1 MVNVQRAGQLGRVRS
16 GGRAGRK
23 AHRNSENQ
31 VPVVQAG
38 MSGGAYKPLQDT
50 DLNKIHHAA
59 LEILATVGIAEATPE
74 VVELATECGC
84 IFSDVGRLCFPKA
97 LIEGAISRQVLKHEL
112 QKNPDLI
119 GQLEAIVHPLV
130 AQDRQNFID
139 SAQSDILVFDI
150 PLLFET
156 GADAH
161 MNAVICVTI
170 DEEEQKKR
178 VLDRATM
185 SEKMFEQIKSR
196 QWSNSRK
203 CEKADFVILTDTLE
217 HVHVQV
223 DNLLAKLRA
232 VKDA

>member
-1 MVNVQRAGQLGRVRS
+1 MSFLLGLTGSIGMGKSTTAGCFKD
-16 GGRAGRK
+16 AGCDVWD
-23 AHRNSENQ
+23 ADAAVHRLYAKQ
-31 VPVVQAG
+31 
-38 MSGGAYKPLQDT
+38 GAAVAPLSK
-50 DLNKIHHAA
+50 L
-59 LEILATVGIAEATPE
+59 
-74 VVELATECGC
+74 
-84 IFSDVGRLCFPKA
+84 FPNA
-97 LIEGAISRQVLKHEL
+97 LIEDAISRQALKHEL

-119 GQLEAIVHPLV
+119 GHLEAIVHPLV

-170 DEEEQKKR
+170 GEEEQKKR

-217 HVHVQV
+217 HVHAQV
-223 DNLLAKLRA
+223 DNLLLKLRTFR
-232 VKDA
+232 DA

>member
-1 MVNVQRAGQLGRVRS
+1 MSFLLGLTGSIGIGKSTTAGFFKD
-16 GGRAGRK
+16 AGCDVWD
-23 AHRNSENQ
+23 ADAAVHRLYAKQ
-31 VPVVQAG
+31 
-38 MSGGAYKPLQDT
+38 GAAVAPLSN
-50 DLNKIHHAA
+50 L
-59 LEILATVGIAEATPE
+59 
-74 VVELATECGC
+74 
-84 IFSDVGRLCFPKA
+84 FPKT
-97 LIEGAISRQVLKHEL
+97 LIEGAISRQVLKQEL

-130 AQDRQNFID
+130 AQDRQKFID

-170 DEEEQKKR
+170 DEKEQKKR
-178 VLDRATM
+178 VLERGTM
-185 SEKMFEQIKSR
+185 NEEMFAQVKSR
-196 QWSNSRK
+196 QWSNFQK

-217 HVHVQV
+217 HVHAQV
-223 DNLLAKLRA
+223 ESILAKLRA

>member
-1 MVNVQRAGQLGRVRS
+1 MSFLLGLTGSIGMGKSTTAGFFKD
-16 GGRAGRK
+16 AGCDVWD
-23 AHRNSENQ
+23 ADEAVHRLYAKQ
-31 VPVVQAG
+31 
-38 MSGGAYKPLQDT
+38 GAAVAPLSN
-50 DLNKIHHAA
+50 L
-59 LEILATVGIAEATPE
+59 
-74 VVELATECGC
+74 
-84 IFSDVGRLCFPKA
+84 FPKA

-119 GQLEAIVHPLV
+119 EQLEAIVHPLV
-130 AQDRQNFID
+130 AQDRQTFID

-178 VLDRATM
+178 VLERGTM
-185 SEKMFEQIKSR
+185 NEEMFEQIKSR
-196 QWSNSRK
+196 QWSNFQK
-203 CEKADFVILTDTLE
+203 CEKADFVILTDTLD
-217 HVHVQV
+217 HVHAQV
-223 DNLLAKLRA
+223 DNILANLRA

>member
-1 MVNVQRAGQLGRVRS
+1 MGKSTTAGFFKD
-16 GGRAGRK
+16 AGCDVWD
-23 AHRNSENQ
+23 ADAAVHRLYAKQ
-31 VPVVQAG
+31 
-38 MSGGAYKPLQDT
+38 GAAVAPLSN
-50 DLNKIHHAA
+50 L
-59 LEILATVGIAEATPE
+59 
-74 VVELATECGC
+74 
-84 IFSDVGRLCFPKA
+84 FPKA

-119 GQLEAIVHPLV
+119 GQLV
-130 AQDRQNFID
+130 AQERQNFID

-217 HVHVQV
+217 HVHAQV
-223 DNLLAKLRA
+223 ENILAKLRA

>member
-1 MVNVQRAGQLGRVRS
+1 MSFLLGLTGSIGMGKSTTAGFFKD
-16 GGRAGRK
+16 AGCDVWD
-23 AHRNSENQ
+23 ADAAVHRLYAKQ
-31 VPVVQAG
+31 
-38 MSGGAYKPLQDT
+38 GAAVAPLSN
-50 DLNKIHHAA
+50 L
-59 LEILATVGIAEATPE
+59 
-74 VVELATECGC
+74 
-84 IFSDVGRLCFPKA
+84 FPKA
-97 LIEGAISRQVLKHEL
+97 LIEGAISRQMLKHEL

-130 AQDRQNFID
+130 AQDRQTFID

-156 GADAH
+156 GADAY

-178 VLDRATM
+178 VLERGTM
-185 SEKMFEQIKSR
+185 NEEMFEQVKSR
-196 QWSNSRK
+196 QWSNSQK

-217 HVHVQV
+217 HVHAQV
-223 DNLLAKLRA
+223 ENILAKLKA

>member
-1 MVNVQRAGQLGRVRS
+1 MSFLLGLTGSIGMGKSTTAGFFKD
-16 GGRAGRK
+16 AGCDVWD
-23 AHRNSENQ
+23 ADAAVHRLYAKQ
-31 VPVVQAG
+31 
-38 MSGGAYKPLQDT
+38 GAAVAPLSN
-50 DLNKIHHAA
+50 L
-59 LEILATVGIAEATPE
+59 
-74 VVELATECGC
+74 
-84 IFSDVGRLCFPKA
+84 FPKA

-130 AQDRQNFID
+130 AQDRQTFID

-161 MNAVICVTI
+161 MNAIICVTI

-178 VLDRATM
+178 VLERGTM
-185 SEKMFEQIKSR
+185 NEEMFEQIKSR
-196 QWSNSRK
+196 QWSNFQK
-203 CEKADFVILTDTLE
+203 CEKADLVILTDTLD
-217 HVHVQV
+217 HVHAQV
-223 DNLLAKLRA
+223 DNILANLRA

>member
-1 MVNVQRAGQLGRVRS
+1 MSFLLGLTGSIGMGKSTTAGFFKD
-16 GGRAGRK
+16 AGCDVWD
-23 AHRNSENQ
+23 ADAAVHRLYAKQ
-31 VPVVQAG
+31 
-38 MSGGAYKPLQDT
+38 GAAVAPLSN
-50 DLNKIHHAA
+50 L
-59 LEILATVGIAEATPE
+59 
-74 VVELATECGC
+74 
-84 IFSDVGRLCFPKA
+84 FPKA

-119 GQLEAIVHPLV
+119 EQLEAIVHPLV
-130 AQDRQNFID
+130 TQDRQTFID

-178 VLDRATM
+178 VLEREMM
-185 SEKMFEQIKSR
+185 SEKMFEQVKSR
-196 QWSNSRK
+196 QWSNSQK
-203 CEKADFVILTDTLE
+203 CEKADFVILTDTLD
-217 HVHVQV
+217 HVRAQV
-223 DNLLAKLRA
+223 DNILANLRA

>member
-1 MVNVQRAGQLGRVRS
+1 MSFLLGLTGSIGMGKSTTAGFFKD
-16 GGRAGRK
+16 AGCDVWD
-23 AHRNSENQ
+23 ADAAVHRLYAKQ
-31 VPVVQAG
+31 
-38 MSGGAYKPLQDT
+38 GAAVTPLSN
-50 DLNKIHHAA
+50 L
-59 LEILATVGIAEATPE
+59 
-74 VVELATECGC
+74 
-84 IFSDVGRLCFPKA
+84 FPKA
-97 LIEGAISRQVLKHEL
+97 LIEGAISRQMLKHEL

-223 DNLLAKLRA
+223 DNLVAKLRA

>member
-1 MVNVQRAGQLGRVRS
+1 MGKSTTAGFFKD
-16 GGRAGRK
+16 AGCDVWD
-23 AHRNSENQ
+23 ADAAVHRLYAKQ
-31 VPVVQAG
+31 
-38 MSGGAYKPLQDT
+38 GAAVAPLSN
-50 DLNKIHHAA
+50 L
-59 LEILATVGIAEATPE
+59 
-74 VVELATECGC
+74 
-84 IFSDVGRLCFPKA
+84 FPKA
-97 LIEGAISRQVLKHEL
+97 LIEGAISRQMLKHEL

-130 AQDRQNFID
+130 AQDRQTFID

-170 DEEEQKKR
+170 DEKEQKKR
-178 VLDRATM
+178 VLERGTM
-185 SEKMFEQIKSR
+185 NEEMFEQVKSR
-196 QWSNSRK
+196 QWSNSKK

-217 HVHVQV
+217 HVHAQV
-223 DNLLAKLRA
+223 ENILAKLKA

>member
-1 MVNVQRAGQLGRVRS
+1 MGKSTTAGFFKD
-16 GGRAGRK
+16 AGCDVWD
-23 AHRNSENQ
+23 ADAAVHRLYAKQ
-31 VPVVQAG
+31 
-38 MSGGAYKPLQDT
+38 GAAVAPLSN
-50 DLNKIHHAA
+50 L
-59 LEILATVGIAEATPE
+59 
-74 VVELATECGC
+74 
-84 IFSDVGRLCFPKA
+84 FPKA

-178 VLDRATM
+178 VL
-185 SEKMFEQIKSR
+185 EMFEQIKSR

-223 DNLLAKLRA
+223 DNLVAKLRA

>member
-1 MVNVQRAGQLGRVRS
+1 MSFLLGLTGSIGMGKSTTAGCFKD
-16 GGRAGRK
+16 AGCDVWD
-23 AHRNSENQ
+23 ADAAVHRLY
-31 VPVVQAG
+31 AKR
-38 MSGGAYKPLQDT
+38 GAAVAPLSK
-50 DLNKIHHAA
+50 L
-59 LEILATVGIAEATPE
+59 
-74 VVELATECGC
+74 
-84 IFSDVGRLCFPKA
+84 FPKA
-97 LIEGAISRQVLKHEL
+97 LIEDAISRQVLKHEL
-112 QKNPDLI
+112 QKNPGLI

-156 GADAH
+156 GADAL

-203 CEKADFVILTDTLE
+203 CEKADFIIVTDTLE
-217 HVHVQV
+217 HVHAQV
-223 DNLLAKLRA
+223 DNLLLKLRTFR
-232 VKDA
+232 DA

>member
-1 MVNVQRAGQLGRVRS
+1 MSFLLGLTGSIGMGKSTTAGFFKD
-16 GGRAGRK
+16 AGCDVWD
-23 AHRNSENQ
+23 ADAAVHRLYAKQ
-31 VPVVQAG
+31 
-38 MSGGAYKPLQDT
+38 GAAVAPLSN
-50 DLNKIHHAA
+50 L
-59 LEILATVGIAEATPE
+59 
-74 VVELATECGC
+74 
-84 IFSDVGRLCFPKA
+84 FPKA

-119 GQLEAIVHPLV
+119 EQLEAIVHPLV
-130 AQDRQNFID
+130 TQDRQTFID

-178 VLDRATM
+178 VLEREMM
-185 SEKMFEQIKSR
+185 SEKMFEQVKSR
-196 QWSNSRK
+196 QWSNSQK
-203 CEKADFVILTDTLE
+203 CEKADFVILTDTLD
-217 HVHVQV
+217 HVHAQV
-223 DNLLAKLRA
+223 DNILANLRT

>member
-1 MVNVQRAGQLGRVRS
+1 MSFLLGLTGSIGMGKSTTAGFFKD
-16 GGRAGRK
+16 AGCDVWD
-23 AHRNSENQ
+23 ADAAVHRLYAKQ
-31 VPVVQAG
+31 
-38 MSGGAYKPLQDT
+38 GAAVAPLSN
-50 DLNKIHHAA
+50 L
-59 LEILATVGIAEATPE
+59 
-74 VVELATECGC
+74 
-84 IFSDVGRLCFPKA
+84 FPKA

-119 GQLEAIVHPLV
+119 AQLEAIVHPLV
-130 AQDRQNFID
+130 AQDQQTFIG

-178 VLDRATM
+178 VLERGTM
-185 SEKMFEQIKSR
+185 NEEMFEQIKSR
-196 QWSNSRK
+196 QWSNFQK
-203 CEKADFVILTDTLE
+203 CEKADFVILTDTLD
-217 HVHVQV
+217 HVHAQV
-223 DNLLAKLRA
+223 DNILANLRA

>member
-1 MVNVQRAGQLGRVRS
+1 MSFSLGLTGSIGMGKSTTAGFFKD
-16 GGRAGRK
+16 AGCDVWD
-23 AHRNSENQ
+23 ADAAVHRLYTKQ
-31 VPVVQAG
+31 
-38 MSGGAYKPLQDT
+38 GAAVTPLSN
-50 DLNKIHHAA
+50 L
-59 LEILATVGIAEATPE
+59 
-74 VVELATECGC
+74 
-84 IFSDVGRLCFPKA
+84 FPKA

-130 AQDRQNFID
+130 AQDRQTFID

-178 VLDRATM
+178 VLERGTM
-185 SEKMFEQIKSR
+185 NEEMFEQIKSR
-196 QWSNSRK
+196 QWSNSQK
-203 CEKADFVILTDTLE
+203 CEKADFVILTDTLD
-217 HVHVQV
+217 HVHAQV
-223 DNLLAKLRA
+223 DNILANLRA

>member
-1 MVNVQRAGQLGRVRS
+1 MSFLLGLTGSIGMGKSTTAGFFKD
-16 GGRAGRK
+16 AGCDVWD
-23 AHRNSENQ
+23 ADAAVHRLYEKQ
-31 VPVVQAG
+31 
-38 MSGGAYKPLQDT
+38 GAAVAPLSN
-50 DLNKIHHAA
+50 L
-59 LEILATVGIAEATPE
+59 
-74 VVELATECGC
+74 
-84 IFSDVGRLCFPKA
+84 FPKA

-130 AQDRQNFID
+130 AQDRQTFID
-139 SAQSDILVFDI
+139 SAQSNILVFDI

-178 VLDRATM
+178 VLERGTM
-185 SEKMFEQIKSR
+185 NEEMFEQIKSR
-196 QWSNSRK
+196 QWSNFQK
-203 CEKADFVILTDTLE
+203 CEKADFVILTDTLD
-217 HVHVQV
+217 HVHAQV
-223 DNLLAKLRA
+223 DNILANLRA

>member
-1 MVNVQRAGQLGRVRS
+1 MGKSTTAGCFKD
-16 GGRAGRK
+16 AGCDVWD
-23 AHRNSENQ
+23 ADAAVHRLY
-31 VPVVQAG
+31 AKR
-38 MSGGAYKPLQDT
+38 GAAVASLSKL
-50 DLNKIHHAA
+50 
-59 LEILATVGIAEATPE
+59 
-74 VVELATECGC
+74 
-84 IFSDVGRLCFPKA
+84 FPKA
-97 LIEGAISRQVLKHEL
+97 LIEDAISRQVLKHEL

-217 HVHVQV
+217 HVHAQV
-223 DNLLAKLRA
+223 DNLLLKLRTFRNA
-232 VKDA
+232 

>member
-1 MVNVQRAGQLGRVRS
+1 MSFLLGLTGSIGMGKSTTAGFFKD
-16 GGRAGRK
+16 AGCDVWD
-23 AHRNSENQ
+23 ADAAVHRLYAEQ
-31 VPVVQAG
+31 
-38 MSGGAYKPLQDT
+38 GAAVAPLSN
-50 DLNKIHHAA
+50 L
-59 LEILATVGIAEATPE
+59 
-74 VVELATECGC
+74 
-84 IFSDVGRLCFPKA
+84 FPKA

-119 GQLEAIVHPLV
+119 GQLEAIIHPLV
-130 AQDRQNFID
+130 AQDRQTFID

-178 VLDRATM
+178 VLERGTM
-185 SEKMFEQIKSR
+185 NEEMFEQIKSR
-196 QWSNSRK
+196 QWSNSQK
-203 CEKADFVILTDTLE
+203 CEKADFVILTDTLD
-217 HVHVQV
+217 HVHAQV
-223 DNLLAKLRA
+223 DNILANLRA

>member
-1 MVNVQRAGQLGRVRS
+1 MSFLLGLTGSIGMGKSTTAGFFKD
-16 GGRAGRK
+16 AGCEVWD
-23 AHRNSENQ
+23 ADAAVHRLYEKQ
-31 VPVVQAG
+31 
-38 MSGGAYKPLQDT
+38 GAAVAPLSN
-50 DLNKIHHAA
+50 L
-59 LEILATVGIAEATPE
+59 
-74 VVELATECGC
+74 
-84 IFSDVGRLCFPKA
+84 FPKA
-97 LIEGAISRQVLKHEL
+97 SIEGAISRQVLKHEL

-130 AQDRQNFID
+130 AQDRQTFID

-178 VLDRATM
+178 VLERGTM
-185 SEKMFEQIKSR
+185 NEEMFKQVKSR
-196 QWSNSRK
+196 QWSNSQK

-217 HVHVQV
+217 HVHAQV
-223 DNLLAKLRA
+223 ENILAKLKA

>member
-1 MVNVQRAGQLGRVRS
+1 MGKSTTAGFFKD
-16 GGRAGRK
+16 AGCDVWD
-23 AHRNSENQ
+23 ADAAVHRLYAKQ
-31 VPVVQAG
+31 
-38 MSGGAYKPLQDT
+38 GAAVAPLSN
-50 DLNKIHHAA
+50 L
-59 LEILATVGIAEATPE
+59 
-74 VVELATECGC
+74 
-84 IFSDVGRLCFPKA
+84 FPKA

-112 QKNPDLI
+112 QKNPGLI

-130 AQDRQNFID
+130 AQERQNFID

-185 SEKMFEQIKSR
+185 SEKMFEQIKLR

-223 DNLLAKLRA
+223 DNLVAKLRA

>member
-1 MVNVQRAGQLGRVRS
+1 MSFLLGLTGSIGMGKSTTAGFFKD
-16 GGRAGRK
+16 AGCDVWD
-23 AHRNSENQ
+23 ADAAVHRLYAKQ
-31 VPVVQAG
+31 
-38 MSGGAYKPLQDT
+38 GAAVAPLSN
-50 DLNKIHHAA
+50 L
-59 LEILATVGIAEATPE
+59 
-74 VVELATECGC
+74 
-84 IFSDVGRLCFPKA
+84 FPKA

-119 GQLEAIVHPLV
+119 GHLEAIVHPLV

-223 DNLLAKLRA
+223 DNLVAKLRA